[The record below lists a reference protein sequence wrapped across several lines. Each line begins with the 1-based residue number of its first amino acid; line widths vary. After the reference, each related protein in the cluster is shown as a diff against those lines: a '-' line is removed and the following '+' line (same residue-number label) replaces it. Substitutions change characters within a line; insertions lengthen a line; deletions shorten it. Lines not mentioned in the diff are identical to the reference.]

1 MASSDAVSFSCGRS
15 RKSIFCPHCDENV
28 GHSTYYRHR
37 AQFFDFRTDQWM
49 KASRGDSPS
58 LNDSTSSDDDREQFF
73 TRALNQPKPLGDY
86 ENSSSQTGTVYFTY
100 IYYDKQFTKSEQY
113 GHYHLMYSIIII
125 YRYYSYY
132 R

>member
-1 MASSDAVSFSCGRS
+1 MSLLASTGYMKKQPCRSKFVMATFLSLAVRDAGSFSCGRS
-15 RKSIFCPHCDENV
+15 RKRIFCPHCDENV
-28 GHSTYYRHR
+28 TYYRHR

-86 ENSSSQTGTVYFTY
+86 ENGSSQTGRC
-100 IYYDKQFTKSEQY
+100 I
-113 GHYHLMYSIIII
+113 LPIL
-125 YRYYSYY
+125 
-132 R
+132 